1 MYKCGDYVVCKS
13 GGVWSIVHKDES
25 FIKLKEYINGLE
37 RKISVNDAEIV
48 RSICSKETIEEAI
61 DRVGFIKTIKAS
73 NDKARK
79 EIYDAAMNEYDE
91 ISWISIIKTIYI
103 REKDHRL
110 MDKELEYS
118 KKAKEYFH
126 SEVSILLGIDYRDVE
141 KYISDKVSS
150 DEW

>member
-1 MYKCGDYVVCKS
+1 MYKCGDYVICRS
-13 GGVWSIVHKDES
+13 GGVWNIVQEGLDYL
-25 FIKLKEYINGLE
+25 KLKEHINGLE
-37 RKISVNDAEIV
+37 KTISVNSDEII
-48 RSICSKETIEEAI
+48 RKICSKETIEEAI
-61 DRVGFIKTIKAS
+61 DRVGFIQTLKAQ

-79 EIYDAAMNEYDE
+79 EIYDSIMAEYNE

-110 MDKELEYS
+110 MTNELEYS

-126 SEVSILLGIDYRDVE
+126 SEVAILLKIDYKEVE
-141 KYISDKVSS
+141 EYISDKVSN